1 MKKLIFALASVFTAS
16 ALTGC
21 GNDPE
26 DVALGMVKAIV
37 NGDAEKAA
45 SYCSPEEKTHCNIKD
60 AKFAIEQY
68 RKGLAEMKAYY
79 DKAADPEYQIG
90 QKKHEDYSKMGGPV
104 IDEILVIDVKN
115 RPGSKDD
122 PSDFTFRVG
131 ISDKGAVE
139 FPSYRSWE
147 NSSEEPLNAAAKTKK
162 WVEPIVTEKYTL
174 TNEQLAQKF
183 DEVLSGKEKPSDGEW
198 REKRPFMKELYKKFK
213 HFNEF
218 ITYGTDWQSDRL
230 SKLTVFSSDGQKL
243 ISKNSYGTTYSSIES
258 TLESAVEYTTAMNP
272 KTCFIVVTDDKGK
285 SVPNKDYNWR
295 EDNSQY
301 TRYECDKDGQDYF
314 FKKFK
319 DYLLKDEP
327 ALIKKY
333 SVK

>member
-1 MKKLIFALASVFTAS
+1 
-16 ALTGC
+16 
-21 GNDPE
+21 
-26 DVALGMVKAIV
+26 
-37 NGDAEKAA
+37 
-45 SYCSPEEKTHCNIKD
+45 
-60 AKFAIEQY
+60 
-68 RKGLAEMKAYY
+68 
-79 DKAADPEYQIG
+79 
-90 QKKHEDYSKMGGPV
+90 MGGPV

-122 PSDFTFRVG
+122 PSDYTFKFE
-131 ISDKGAVE
+131 ISDKGVVS
-139 FPSYRSWE
+139 FPRYRSWE

-183 DEVLSGKEKPSDGEW
+183 DEVLSVKETPSDGEW

-230 SKLTVFSSDGQKL
+230 SKLTAFSSDGQKL

-258 TLESAVEYTTAMNP
+258 TLEAAVEYTTAMNP